1 MICLCEQQPFNHLV
15 YLNYACFFRCQVPF
29 FRLVSLF
36 CCCSVRPC
44 PNETT
49 VKSNEQWPKP
59 VFICG
64 IQGLCIT
71 LSFTD
76 YQKPIVRILM
86 NQSGFH
92 DSCQVFVALAL
103 QWAFCHH
110 PFSIFLLGTVLSHPQ
125 MSNRWPCFPAWWWAN
140 EQGGGFCI
148 QPVVFILCFRLVFR
162 SGFTLVTSLDLT
174 PDQY

>member
-1 MICLCEQQPFNHLV
+1 MHV
-15 YLNYACFFRCQVPF
+15 FFRCQVPF
-29 FRLVSLF
+29 FRLVSWF

-92 DSCQVFVALAL
+92 DSCHVRVFVGPLLKWDASSSAHFPGRNLKRRNYLKFRGKKFYSNQRHALHVWYIYL
-103 QWAFCHH
+103 HL
-110 PFSIFLLGTVLSHPQ
+110 P
-125 MSNRWPCFPAWWWAN
+125 
-140 EQGGGFCI
+140 
-148 QPVVFILCFRLVFR
+148 
-162 SGFTLVTSLDLT
+162 
-174 PDQY
+174 